1 MSNLHISISAETL
14 AQVGPLS
21 ISNSMLTSW
30 IVSAFIILLAV
41 LAHASVNSK
50 KKSRLYT
57 LFEMLVDGVYN
68 FAAEMTGSR
77 SKAAM
82 FLPLV
87 LTFFLWIALNNWAGL
102 LPGVGPIGIKEGKT
116 SQEHAAEAPSTYV
129 ALAGTSDTHEDV
141 AVTSQDTAVE
151 GTEEHE
157 SGPTG
162 VTKEHAESV
171 QGSEAEHAGAK
182 VIPLFRAGTADLNT
196 TIALAAISVAS
207 TQYFGL
213 KVLGSHYWKKYFD
226 FSSPIKAFVGILELI
241 LELAKIMSFSFRL
254 FGNIFAGEV
263 LLAVMMFLVPII
275 VPMPFYGL
283 ELFVGMIQGVVFAM
297 LSLVFFNLA
306 TIGHGEEEH

>member
-30 IVSAFIILLAV
+30 IVSLFIIALA
-41 LAHASVNSK
+41 LIAHSSANSK

-77 SKAAM
+77 AKATM

-102 LPGVGPIGIKEGKT
+102 LPGVGPIGIKEGKE
-116 SQEHAAEAPSTYV
+116 SEEQAVIAPSTYV
-129 ALAGTSDTHEDV
+129 AVAGTSDTHEDD
-141 AVTSQDTAVE
+141 AVTSQEIAQE
-151 GTEEHE
+151 SSEEHPE
-157 SGPTG
+157 SSEGSES
-162 VTKEHAESV
+162 EHAT
-171 QGSEAEHAGAK
+171 AK
-182 VIPLFRAGTADLNT
+182 VIPVFRAGTADLNT

-213 KVLGSHYWKKYFD
+213 KVLGGHYLKKYFD

>member
-14 AQVGPLS
+14 AHIGPLS
-21 ISNSMLTSW
+21 VSNSMLTSW

-41 LAHASVNSK
+41 LAHASVTSK

-57 LFEMLVDGVYN
+57 FFEMLVDGVYN
-68 FAAEMTGSR
+68 FAAEMTGNR
-77 SKAAM
+77 AKAAM

-102 LPGVGPIGIKEGKT
+102 LPGVGPIGIKEEQT
-116 SQEHAAEAPSTYV
+116 AEEQAAVAPATYV
-129 ALAGTSDTHEDV
+129 AAAGTSDTHEDV
-141 AVTSQDTAVE
+141 AVTSQESSQE
-151 GTEEHE
+151 GAEEHE
-157 SGPTG
+157 DTAEGSAT
-162 VTKEHAESV
+162 EHA
-171 QGSEAEHAGAK
+171 APK

>member
-14 AQVGPLS
+14 AHVGPLS

-41 LAHASVNSK
+41 LAHASIHSK

-57 LFEMLVDGVYN
+57 FFEMLVEGVYN

-102 LPGVGPIGIKEGKT
+102 LPGVGPIGIKEGT
-116 SQEHAAEAPSTYV
+116 SAEEHAAVAPSTYV
-129 ALAGTSDTHEDV
+129 AVAGTSDTHDDV
-141 AVTSQDTAVE
+141 AVTSQETTE
-151 GTEEHE
+151 GTTEHE

-162 VTKEHAESV
+162 VAEEHTESGEGTDGEHA
-171 QGSEAEHAGAK
+171 AAK

-213 KVLGSHYWKKYFD
+213 KVLGGHYWKKYFD